1 VKAKDT
7 DVNHSL
13 LRRLTLAGVSAAALA
28 AALPALAQETDVEGL
43 IVTAQDY
50 VPQGS
55 VAAGKAGIPLV
66 ENPQSITVISRDQI
80 DLLDWSTLG
89 QVVRYTA
96 GVNGE
101 NYGPDERVDWLT
113 VRGFNPV
120 QYIDGIQGSIGS
132 ITNTGLDLYG
142 AQTVE
147 ILKGPASF
155 LYGSAPPGGI
165 VNVTS
170 RRPETAFGGEI
181 GAEIGN
187 NDHWQINGD
196 ITGEI
201 APGFSARLTGLYRD
215 KGTQVRGVGVTRS
228 YIAPAASI
236 DLGDRTRVTVL
247 SFYQDD
253 EVTGDGG
260 GFLPSQGTLLANPL
274 GEIGSDANLGETR
287 YNRFVRTHWGLGYEL
302 SHEIG
307 DGWDFEQNVK
317 FTSLDSDQRGIGGA
331 GFVDADFNGVPD
343 DYRTVSRYSFS
354 FAEEVETFGVDNRLT
369 GEIDT
374 GGASH
379 RLLIG
384 VDYRNYDYLGASA
397 FGFGMPNIDVFAPV
411 YGLAIP
417 NLPPVTFSSYE
428 ESQTGLYVQ
437 DQMRI
442 GEGLIVTLGARYD
455 WVTTKDRLANTEI
468 DEGEASYRA
477 GASYVFA
484 NGVTPYV
491 SWARSFQPVAGA
503 GFGGDPF
510 EPTTG
515 EQIEA
520 GVKWDGRGLPDGVK
534 LFATAA
540 AYRITQQN
548 VLTDDPVN
556 LGFQAQVGEVEV
568 QGLEFEIVGRFNE
581 RLSLNASYT
590 WSDSEVTEGAAY
602 ELGAELPVTPEHKL
616 SALIDWTFQDGPLAG
631 LGASLGARYLS
642 KSAGN
647 LPESYFTT
655 VMINPS
661 VTLFDGSIH
670 YDRDDWRLALTA
682 SNLADKEYVARC
694 YSYSNCFYGTRRVV
708 VASLTRRF

>member
-1 VKAKDT
+1 M
-7 DVNHSL
+7 NHHL
-13 LRRLTLAGVSAAALA
+13 LRRLALAGASLAALA
-28 AALPALAQETDVEGL
+28 AAAPAFAQDTAADVEGL
-43 IVTAQDY
+43 VVTAPNY

-55 VAAGKAGIPLV
+55 VAASKAGIPLI

-80 DLLDWSTLG
+80 DLLDWNTLS

-96 GVNGE
+96 GVTGE

-142 AQTVE
+142 AESVE

-170 RRPETAFGGEI
+170 RRPRADFGGEI
-181 GAEIGN
+181 GVEAGN
-187 NDHWQINGD
+187 NDHWQVNGD

-201 APGFSARLTGLYRD
+201 APGVSARLTGLYRD
-215 KGTQVRGVGVTRS
+215 KGTQVRGVGVERS
-228 YIAPAASI
+228 FLAPAVTA
-236 DLGDRTRVTVL
+236 DLGEDTRITVL
-247 SFYQDD
+247 GFWQDD
-253 EVTGDGG
+253 TVSGDGG
-260 GFLPSQGTLLANPL
+260 GFLPSQGTLFSNPN
-274 GEIGSDANLGETR
+274 GEIGSDANLGETS

-302 SHEIG
+302 THDLG
-307 DGWDFEQNVK
+307 GGFAFEQNVK
-317 FTSLDSDQRGIGGA
+317 FTSLDGDQRGIGGN

-354 FAEEVETFGVDNRLT
+354 FAEEVETFGADNRVT
-369 GEIDT
+369 GEFDA
-374 GGASH
+374 GGAVH
-379 RLLIG
+379 NVLVGL
-384 VDYRNYDYLGASA
+384 DYRNYDYKGSSA
-397 FGFGMPNIDVFAPV
+397 FGFGMPSIDVFAPV
-411 YGLAIP
+411 YGLSIP
-417 NLPPVTFSSYE
+417 NLPPVIFSSYE
-428 ESQTGLYVQ
+428 QKQTGLYGQ
-437 DQMRI
+437 DQIKI
-442 GEGLIVTLGARYD
+442 GGLIVTLGARYD
-455 WVTTKDRLANTEI
+455 WVTTQDRLASTET
-468 DEGEASYRA
+468 DDGEASYRA
-477 GASYVFA
+477 GLSYVFD
-484 NGVTPYV
+484 NGIVPYI
-491 SWARSFQPVAGA
+491 SYARSFQPTAGA

-515 EQIEA
+515 TQIEA

-540 AYRITQQN
+540 AYQIVQEN

-556 LGFQAQVGEVEV
+556 LGFQAQVGEVELK
-568 QGLEFEIVGRFNE
+568 GAEFEVVARFND
-581 RLSLNASYT
+581 RLSINASYT
-590 WSDSEVTEGAAY
+590 WADSEVTDGAAY
-602 ELGAELPVTPEHKL
+602 ELGAELPVTPQHKL
-616 SALIDWTFQDGPLAG
+616 SALIDWTFQDGQLAG

-642 KSAGN
+642 ESAGN

-655 VMINPS
+655 VMINPE
-661 VTLFDGSIH
+661 VTLFDASVH

-682 SNLADKEYVARC
+682 SNLADEEYVARC